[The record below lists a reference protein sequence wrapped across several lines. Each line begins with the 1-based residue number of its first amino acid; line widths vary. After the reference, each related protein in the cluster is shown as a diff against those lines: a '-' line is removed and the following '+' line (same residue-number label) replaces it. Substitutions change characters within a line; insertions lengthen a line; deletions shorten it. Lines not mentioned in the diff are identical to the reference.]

1 MDDWRGQQ
9 QPNWQMRPAPPP
21 YETGW
26 TAGMKSLTAV
36 AITLVAG
43 LLITLTV
50 VLVRQGRPDVVAAEP
65 GQRYPVYVPP
75 AATAPGY
82 APPATTTTTT
92 APRATTTQPTRNS
105 ALSLLSAQV
114 EEDRAQV
121 SGLVGYWMP
130 QLSSKRPGLVV
141 RGVTQDHDSI
151 WADHQA
157 NKSRYPAALLLWSGD
172 FDSFKYPDFWITVV
186 PERFATGVA
195 ANEWCGTQGI
205 GKDDCYAKRLAHSG
219 GYAGNTLNRK

>member
-1 MDDWRGQQ
+1 MEDQRGQPPQ
-9 QPNWQMRPAPPP
+9 WRYPPP
-21 YETGW
+21 YEAGW

-36 AITLVAG
+36 AITLVVG
-43 LLITLTV
+43 LLVTLTV
-50 VLVRQGRPDVVAAEP
+50 VLVRQGQPDVVTAEP
-65 GQRYPVYVPP
+65 EQWYPAYVPP
-75 AATAPGY
+75 AATAPRY
-82 APPATTTTTT
+82 APPTTTTTT
-92 APRATTTQPTRNS
+92 PRATTTQPTRDS
-105 ALSLLSAQV
+105 ALSLLTAQV
-114 EEDRAQV
+114 EEDRAQA
-121 SGLVGYWMP
+121 SGLVGYWLP

-157 NKSRYPAALLLWSGD
+157 NKRRYPSALLLWSGD

-186 PERFATGVA
+186 PESFATGVA

-219 GYAGNTLNRK
+219 GYEGNTLNRK